1 LGGGRARGLEIVQLL
16 EPGPAASAGLRV
28 GDVVVELDGDPI
40 EGVGDLQR
48 RLVGDVIGRT
58 VELRFERGGEARS
71 VSINPVELAS

>member
-1 LGGGRARGLEIVQLL
+1 
-16 EPGPAASAGLRV
+16 
-28 GDVVVELDGDPI
+28 VVELDGDPI